1 MKFRNAVIIAMVTF
15 VVFISYMVVVITNES
30 SELIA
35 EDYYE
40 QEQTID
46 ADMVAKK
53 RAQDA
58 GFPIHFYAQKGNLYF
73 QTKTGVNV
81 QKLHASF
88 MCYNDKNSDLELDLE
103 AGSSFPV
110 AQLKKGNF
118 TIDIRYQINGKTY
131 LQQATYLRK

>member
-1 MKFRNAVIIAMVTF
+1 MKFRNAVIIAMVAF
-15 VVFISYMVVVITNES
+15 VVFIGYMVVVITSES

-46 ADMVAKK
+46 ADMAAKK

-58 GFPIHFYAQKGNLYF
+58 DFPVHFYAQKGNLYF
-73 QTKTGVNV
+73 KTKTGVYV

-88 MCYNDKNSDLELDLE
+88 MCYNDKNSDLELDLKS
-103 AGSSFPV
+103 GSSFPI
-110 AQLKKGNF
+110 AQLKKGNY
-118 TIDIRYQINGKTY
+118 TVDIRYQIKGKTF
-131 LQQATYLRK
+131 LQQTTYLRK

>member
-1 MKFRNAVIIAMVTF
+1 MSFRNAVIIAMIAF

-46 ADMVAKK
+46 ADMTAQK

-58 GFPIHFYAQKGNLYF
+58 GSPILFEEKDGNLCF
-73 QTKTGVNV
+73 ETSSKKEIT
-81 QKLHASF
+81 KLHASF
-88 MCYNDKNSDLELDLE
+88 MCYNDKNCDLELDLKI
-103 AGSSFPV
+103 GDRFPV
-110 AQLKKGNF
+110 AQLKKGSYA
-118 TIDIRYQINGKTY
+118 IAIRYQIKGETY
-131 LQQATYLRK
+131 LQQTSYMRK